1 MKQLFKDRNFMTFW
15 FGEFISVVG
24 DHISVLAFPMLVLA
38 MTDSPA
44 LVGAVLAVQGL
55 PRAILLLFG
64 GAVVDRYSPRA
75 VMLVTNV
82 LRFIFI
88 MFLSWLIYAD
98 LASIELVFAVALAFG
113 IADAFFYPATT
124 SILPSL
130 VKPDE
135 LQGGNALVQMGMY
148 LAVVFG
154 PVIGGIIIAGEINT
168 MSHSGDGFVAG
179 YDDSRIGFARAFFI
193 DGLTFAV
200 SFCTLL
206 FVKTRKKD
214 EGDGE
219 EKTSM
224 LQEVKEA
231 LLWVWNQPAVRL
243 GFIGI
248 AVLQFFFQAP
258 IFVGLPALAKERFVE
273 WSYVYGLQIAAY
285 GGGAFIGSMIGGM
298 MRGPK
303 PENLLRAMFLIF
315 IMSGST
321 LALVV
326 LYEPYQWAMFVFF
339 LAGAGDSWVWVHF
352 TTWLQKRTPEKLLGR
367 VMSIFMFMA
376 VGLLP
381 IANMVMGLAFEWNLE
396 ASLII
401 ASAIIVLT
409 CLVAAL
415 HPDARKGAL
424 TGKEA

>member
-88 MFLSWLIYAD
+88 MFLAWLIYEN

-154 PVIGGIIIAGEINT
+154 PV
-168 MSHSGDGFVAG
+168 
-179 YDDSRIGFARAFFI
+179 
-193 DGLTFAV
+193 
-200 SFCTLL
+200 
-206 FVKTRKKD
+206 
-214 EGDGE
+214 
-219 EKTSM
+219 
-224 LQEVKEA
+224 
-231 LLWVWNQPAVRL
+231 
-243 GFIGI
+243 
-248 AVLQFFFQAP
+248 
-258 IFVGLPALAKERFVE
+258 
-273 WSYVYGLQIAAY
+273 
-285 GGGAFIGSMIGGM
+285 IGGM